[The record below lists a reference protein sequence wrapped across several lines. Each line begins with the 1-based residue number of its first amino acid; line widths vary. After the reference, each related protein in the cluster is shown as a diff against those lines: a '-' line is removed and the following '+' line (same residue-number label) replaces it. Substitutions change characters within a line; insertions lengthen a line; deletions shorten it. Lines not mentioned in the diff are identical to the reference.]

1 MELVGGRYIDISI
14 CTILHSI
21 ENPLGQSFH
30 FFIQIYMLY
39 IFVDKKV
46 VVLQYQASKFYSFS
60 ILIGV
65 KLKERS

>member
-1 MELVGGRYIDISI
+1 MELVGRRYIDISI
-14 CTILHSI
+14 CTIFHSI